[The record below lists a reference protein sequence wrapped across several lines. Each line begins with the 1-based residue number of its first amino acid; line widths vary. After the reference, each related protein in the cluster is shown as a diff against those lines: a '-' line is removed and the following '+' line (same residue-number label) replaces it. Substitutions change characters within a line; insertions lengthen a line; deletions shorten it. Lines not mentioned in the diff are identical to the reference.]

1 MQQNNYIVGRAFR
14 HFMLAAILTSIVQ
27 QLRIIVD
34 GMMVG
39 HFVGAMALSAINLYL
54 PLEDTVYAVIM
65 LFISGAGFVAAQR
78 QSRHDYEGVS
88 RQFTLAVVSASAA
101 VLVLLAWCFCC
112 FPTLINLLSDAS
124 VPELYDLTASYT
136 FLMLFTF
143 IIQVPNSVL
152 RTFISLD
159 GQPQLVTRSIIV
171 SFLLNIVLDL
181 FFIYFFQLGMRGAA
195 VATLVSDTVGMCVL
209 LPYAIRSHTFGFVR
223 LKGVWSEMCVSLK
236 AGVPMGIGD
245 LLVGIVML
253 CVNQIVLY
261 FQGAN
266 GAFIFAIVFPLLS
279 LFGMLNEGLSDIHE
293 TIGGVLLGEKNNT
306 QFRTL
311 IGKSYRLIWSA
322 LVVFTTIVLLFPS
335 FFLSLFG
342 ADESQLTPDNCM
354 ALRVGVLMFIPA
366 ALTTFHLNVH
376 VLVGHGGLTS
386 VMSVLQALSL
396 VATPFLVTAVDV
408 NLFWWSLPLGALIT
422 IAIQLMLAYSVHR
435 RNPDTTSFL
444 LLPTLPDCVS
454 MDYSI
459 SYQDENLDT
468 SLKDAALFLNVCEL
482 DESMRV
488 DAFVCCTD
496 IAYNILQ
503 NSSDNRENH
512 YFDMRIMDNDNS
524 IDIWFKDA
532 GKPYNPAHEIA
543 YPEGMQIDHKYM
555 FGLNV
560 TTLIIKK

>member
-1 MQQNNYIVGRAFR
+1 MQQNNYVVGRAFR
-14 HFMLAAILTSIVQ
+14 HFLLAAILTSIVQ

-39 HFVGAMALSAINLYL
+39 HFVGSMALSAINLYL
-54 PLEDTVYAVIM
+54 PLEDTLYAIIM

-78 QSRHDYEGVS
+78 QSRHDYDGES
-88 RQFTLAVVSASAA
+88 RQFTLAVVSSSA
-101 VLVLLAWCFCC
+101 VVLLLLTCCFC
-112 FPTLINLLSDAS
+112 FFSTLIDLLSDAS
-124 VPELYDLTASYT
+124 VPELYNLTASYT

-152 RTFISLD
+152 RTFISID
-159 GQPQLVTRSIIV
+159 GRPQLVTRSIFV
-171 SFLLNIVLDL
+171 SFLLNIVLDIV
-181 FFIYFFQLGMRGAA
+181 FIYFFQLGMRGAA

-245 LLVGIVML
+245 LLVGIVVL
-253 CVNQIVLY
+253 CVNQIVLHY
-261 FQGAN
+261 QGPN

-279 LFGMLNEGLSDIHE
+279 VFGMLNEGLSDIHE
-293 TIGGVLLGEKNNT
+293 AIGGVLLGEKNNT

-311 IGKSYRLIWSA
+311 IGKSYRIMWSA
-322 LVVFTTIVLLFPS
+322 LVVFTTIVLLSPS

-342 ADESQLTPDNCM
+342 ADEAQLTPDNCM
-354 ALRVGVLMFIPA
+354 ALRIGVLMFIPA

-376 VLVGHGGLTS
+376 VLVGYGGLTS

-396 VATPFLVTAVDV
+396 VVTPFLVTAVDV
-408 NLFWWSLPLGALIT
+408 NLFWWSLPLGALMTVT
-422 IAIQLMLAYSVHR
+422 IQILLAYWAHR
-435 RNPDTTSFL
+435 RNPDTTKFL

-459 SYQDENLDT
+459 SYQDENLDN

-482 DESMRV
+482 DESKRV
-488 DAFVCCTD
+488 DTFVYCTD

-512 YFDMRIMDNDNS
+512 YFDMHIMDNDDS

-532 GKPYNPAHEIA
+532 GKPHNPTMGVTC
-543 YPEGMQIDHKYM
+543 PEGVSISYKYM

-560 TTLIIKK
+560 TTLVVKK